1 MTLIDFI
8 RLILKHIVLLVLVP
22 VVLGVLVIVLTMNP
36 SYEYSSQTILYTGL
50 ATGSS
55 IEMDKKF
62 STQATNSAFD
72 NLINIIKSRETQEEV
87 AVRLLALHLML
98 PEANPKYISK
108 ELYDEL
114 KATVPEDIYRYV
126 EKGIDTALT
135 ELDTTLVNNP
145 LPPEINRH
153 NYEKTVHNLLK
164 LMRSSTDNFIYEL
177 LSYDENKHY
186 SLKAL
191 SDIKAQR
198 INSSDLI
205 KLTYTVNDPGICQQ
219 TLVIYNSVCIKNY
232 KIIKENRSGSVV
244 KYFENEL
251 GKAKNNLDEA
261 EAKLLAFNKSS
272 NIINY
277 YEQSKAVAVVKEEL
291 EVDYKMKKAELAG
304 IQAGTKRLEEKLKLQ
319 EVIQMKSNS
328 LLKKKKALGNLNY
341 KMGLK
346 KAQIQSDAG
355 ESQLKG
361 LDSLETQAAQ
371 LKTDIQQGVDELYT
385 YQNSIEGLQISKVL
399 PDWMAS
405 AVETENLK
413 AKIKV
418 IDGQKDQFQET
429 YAKYAPAGANMKRL
443 EREISVSEQGYLE
456 ILHELNLA
464 KLKLQDSELASDL
477 KTVDPP
483 YFPLS
488 PNPTKRAI
496 LIIAAAFLGGILT
509 LAMIFVMEYF
519 DDTLRNS
526 IKASKETGL
535 ASFGMIPKIILDP
548 RGIDLPFIQKR
559 LSEIIT
565 QNILQYFGTQ
575 NSSKKPK
582 TIIVFSTQKLEGK
595 TVVSG
600 NIAKTLKQD
609 GKKILLL
616 NYEKESSLEGES
628 EVRPKKKQKASIISK
643 MLGYPDVRVDLNSP
657 FLANATRHLDKD
669 EHHTY
674 ALDHNFYNAK
684 IYTDILDEGHS
695 ALQTAPDVVII
706 EVPAI
711 IYHNYPVELITNADL
726 DILVLRSNRIWS
738 DADEIAIANL
748 KEACASKLHII
759 VNGVNINETESLL
772 GDLPKTRNK
781 FRKKMKSIFKFQ
793 FLSKSQI

>member
-22 VVLGVLVIVLTMNP
+22 LLLGVLVIVLTMNP

-114 KATVPEDIYRYV
+114 KATVPEDIYTYV
-126 EKGIDTALT
+126 EKGIDTTLT

-164 LMRSSTDNFIYEL
+164 LMRSSTDNFMYEL
-177 LSYDENKHY
+177 FSYEENKHY

-251 GKAKNNLDEA
+251 AKAKKSLDAA

-304 IQAGTKRLEEKLKLQ
+304 IQAGTKRLEDKLKLQ
-319 EVIQMKSNS
+319 EVIQMKSNA
-328 LLKKKKALGNLNY
+328 LLEKKKALGSLKY
-341 KMGLK
+341 RMGLK
-346 KAQIQSDAG
+346 QADIQSG
-355 ESQLKG
+355 GNETQLKA
-361 LDSLETQAAQ
+361 LDSLEKQAEQ
-371 LKTDIQQGVDELYT
+371 LQADIQKGVDELYT

-413 AKIKV
+413 AKIRV

-456 ILHELNLA
+456 ILHGLNLA

-483 YFPLS
+483 YYPLS

-526 IKASKETGL
+526 IKASQETGL

-548 RGIDLPFIQKR
+548 RGIDLAFIQRR

-565 QNILQYFGTQ
+565 QNILQYFGVQ
-575 NSSKKPK
+575 NSNKKPK

-600 NIAKTLKQD
+600 NIARTLKQD
-609 GKKILLL
+609 GKKVLLL
-616 NYEKESSLEGES
+616 NYDNAIS
-628 EVRPKKKQKASIISK
+628 EDETQVKPKKKQKASILSK
-643 MLGYPDVRVDLNSP
+643 MLGYPDVRIDLNSP
-657 FLANATRHLDKD
+657 FLANATAYLEPD
-669 EHHTY
+669 EHMNY
-674 ALDHNFYNAK
+674 VLDHNFYNAK
-684 IYTDILDEGHS
+684 SYTDILGERES
-695 ALQTAPDVVII
+695 MLKTTPDVVII

-711 IYHNYPVELITNADL
+711 IYNNYPVELITNADL

-748 KEACASKLHII
+748 KETCVSKLRII

-781 FRKKMKSIFKFQ
+781 FRKKIKSIFKFQ
-793 FLSKSQI
+793 FLSKNQI